1 MQTTQVWV
9 SGDREIKTGPNEI
22 GATMRG
28 TGVVGLTD
36 VTIAQDTMTGIRD
49 IEETGGMTTEM
60 DIEETIGQG
69 QGPPEGGLDPGRW
82 IMGDGDVL
90 KTG

>member
-1 MQTTQVWV
+1 
-9 SGDREIKTGPNEI
+9 
-22 GATMRG
+22 MRG
-28 TGVVGLTD
+28 TGFVGLTD
-36 VTIAQDTMTGIRD
+36 ATIAQDTMTEIRD

-90 KTG
+90 KTGRGMRVMLTSDDGQITEEYI

>member
-9 SGDREIKTGPNEI
+9 PGEREIKTGPNEI
-22 GATMRG
+22 GAT
-28 TGVVGLTD
+28 
-36 VTIAQDTMTGIRD
+36 IAQDTMTRTRD
-49 IEETGGMTTEM
+49 IEVTGGMTTEM

-69 QGPPEGGLDPGRW
+69 QGPPEGGLDPERW
-82 IMGDGDVL
+82 TMGDGDVL

>member
-9 SGDREIKTGPNEI
+9 PGEREIKTGPNEI
-22 GATMRG
+22 GATTRG
-28 TGVVGLTD
+28 TGIAGLTD
-36 VTIAQDTMTGIRD
+36 ATIAQDTMTRTRD
-49 IEETGGMTTEM
+49 IEVTGGMTTEM

-69 QGPPEGGLDPGRW
+69 QGPPEGGLDPERW
-82 IMGDGDVL
+82 TMGDGDVL